1 MLLKKGHLAV
11 NGDVAYVGQQAWI
24 FNATLK
30 ENILFGQPYDKERF
44 QNILQTIVILCMIR
58 TWQTLFA
65 LVTNVLNL
73 FKTHLDL
80 GGDKHTDASFC
91 F

>member
-11 NGDVAYVGQQAWI
+11 NGDVAYVAQQAWI

-44 QNILQTIVILCMIR
+44 QNFLQTIIILCMI
-58 TWQTLFA
+58 LM
-65 LVTNVLNL
+65 
-73 FKTHLDL
+73 
-80 GGDKHTDASFC
+80 
-91 F
+91 

>member
-1 MLLKKGHLAV
+1 M
-11 NGDVAYVGQQAWI
+11 
-24 FNATLK
+24 
-30 ENILFGQPYDKERF
+30 IL
-44 QNILQTIVILCMIR
+44 M
-58 TWQTLFA
+58 WQTLFA

-80 GGDKHTDASFC
+80 GGDKHTGASFC